1 MDNQIDLTI
10 PVKQVIDAHPEIVD
24 ILVDLGFSPLANP
37 AMRNTVGKIVSLEKG
52 CKMINLPIEKL
63 ITELNWNGYTIK
75 RGEEND

>member
-1 MDNQIDLTI
+1 MENQIDLTI

-37 AMRNTVGKIVSLEKG
+37 AMRNTVGKVVSLEKG
-52 CKMINLPIEKL
+52 CKMINLPIEQL
-63 ITELNWNGYTIK
+63 INELSWNGYSIK